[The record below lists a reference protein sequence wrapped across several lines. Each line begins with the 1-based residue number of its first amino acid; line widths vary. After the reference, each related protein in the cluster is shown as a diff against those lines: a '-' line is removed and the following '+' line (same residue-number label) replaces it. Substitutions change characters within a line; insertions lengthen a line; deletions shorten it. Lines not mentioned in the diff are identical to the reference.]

1 MPGHNAPHHEGDIL
15 TRPACIRRCSPLS
28 WRGCWCNPA
37 FVRWIASWRPQAQHM
52 ETSIIA
58 RAFNNLKDTVPL
70 RISGSQMI
78 PFSRIVN
85 GSNQTLKFFPVHHIF
100 SHLIT
105 STSPIISHHLPSSP
119 WLPLSRGASDA
130 SHHQIRRRHHRVL
143 QAPPLRRLRL
153 RGRRHS
159 AVASVG
165 RRMGGLTLR
174 GVLEM

>member
-58 RAFNNLKDTVPL
+58 HAFNNLKDTVPL

-78 PFSRIVN
+78 PFSRT
-85 GSNQTLKFFPVHHIF
+85 SMDLKALKLFPVHHIL

-105 STSPIISHHLPSSP
+105 SHHILSHPHLPSSP
-119 WLPLSRGASDA
+119 VIAMASAESRCFWRLPSSDPAPASPGPGVAA
-130 SHHQIRRRHHRVL
+130 S
-143 QAPPLRRLRL
+143 PPP
-153 RGRRHS
+153 
-159 AVASVG
+159 
-165 RRMGGLTLR
+165 TPWTTPWR
-174 GVLEM
+174 GVAIGDGWEAWH

>member
-58 RAFNNLKDTVPL
+58 HAFNNLKDTVPL

-78 PFSRIVN
+78 PFSRT
-85 GSNQTLKFFPVHHIF
+85 SMDLKALKLFPVHHIS

-105 STSPIISHHLPSSP
+105 SYHIHISHHLPSSP

-130 SHHQIRRRHHRVL
+130 SHHQIRRRHHRV
-143 QAPPLRRLRL
+143 QASPLRRLRL
-153 RGRRHS
+153 RGRRHG
-159 AVASVG
+159 AAS
-165 RRMGGLTLR
+165 R
-174 GVLEM
+174 